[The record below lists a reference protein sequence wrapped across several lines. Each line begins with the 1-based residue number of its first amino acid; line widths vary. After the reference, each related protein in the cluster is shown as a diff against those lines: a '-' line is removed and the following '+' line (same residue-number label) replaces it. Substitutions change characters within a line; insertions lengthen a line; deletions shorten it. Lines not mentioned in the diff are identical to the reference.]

1 LPAVRLPGGRTLK
14 AQPLSPRLPTN
25 AALIVIDVQ
34 KAFDLP
40 RWGNRNNWGAE
51 ANIPRLI
58 AARRSSGRPVIHVH
72 HETAAPESTFR
83 RDNLGI
89 ETKSEALPAD
99 GEPLYWKSVNS
110 AFIGTTLEANLRRVG
125 MATVVVVG
133 LTTNHCVSTTVRM
146 AGNLGFET
154 FVVSEP
160 PQPSAKPVSMGGS
173 APPRRCMPPPSA
185 PARGVRDHHRYRR
198 SASRRM
204 SGGAA

>member
-154 FVVSEP
+154 FVVSDATATFGQAGLDGRIRPTEEVHASALSAGTRSSR
-160 PQPSAKPVSMGGS
+160 PSSI
-173 APPRRCMPPPSA
+173 PSQC
-185 PARGVRDHHRYRR
+185 
-198 SASRRM
+198 
-204 SGGAA
+204 